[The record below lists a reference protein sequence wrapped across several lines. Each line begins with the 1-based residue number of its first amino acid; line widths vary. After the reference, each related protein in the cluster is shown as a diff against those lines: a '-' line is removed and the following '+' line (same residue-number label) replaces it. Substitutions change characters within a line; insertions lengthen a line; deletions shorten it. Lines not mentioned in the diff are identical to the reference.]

1 MKPQGT
7 AMFLLTSIPQPLP
20 VPSGK
25 GNHGASMWQL
35 LLPWKMISF
44 YQKKNSLHQRTKEIT
59 DKFTNSSATLPEIPT
74 MFLQL
79 LTTFF
84 QFLFILC
91 HLLPYP
97 RLKGGQSSSFLFSCV
112 KGLDFIVFKVLLCS
126 HLRPSSHNDS
136 YERPRRLKKFLLHTL
151 YAHQSEKRRG
161 WHSRAGV
168 DPAEVQIET
177 LIICS
182 YIP

>member
-1 MKPQGT
+1 MRGCNEAPGYSNVPAHFNPTTPSSAIWKRKSWGINVT
-7 AMFLLTSIPQPLP
+7 AAVAL
-20 VPSGK
+20 
-25 GNHGASMWQL
+25 NR
-35 LLPWKMISF
+35 KMISF

-59 DKFTNSSATLPEIPT
+59 DKFSNSSATLPEIPT

-97 RLKGGQSSSFLFSCV
+97 RLKGGQSHPFLFSCV

-136 YERPRRLKKFLLHTL
+136 YERPYRLNKFLLHTL

-161 WHSRAGV
+161 WHSRA
-168 DPAEVQIET
+168 
-177 LIICS
+177 CS